1 MKITNKY
8 IKFLIILNG
17 TLLPVIL
24 IFLLFQLTK
33 EFFPNN
39 NDFPD
44 GIILGEELETAKKDS
59 LVLQGLKYYT
69 PIDLYNSKNK
79 YLPISLLTYEEE
91 KRIKNLASVANDIGD
106 SLLKFVNIIFVD
118 ENYQVITSLL
128 KKKASIL
135 QIEPQR
141 KRYKLERD
149 ELDKTVKYIAYLIAF
164 EDSNKD
170 EKLNSADNHDLYL
183 SDLNG
188 KNLKR
193 ITNSINL
200 DRFEF
205 TNSNSQIFIKY
216 TDRENI
222 REEYKKQKF
231 AIYDIESSKL
241 LNMSSIDK
249 ELDNLEKIIIE

>member
-17 TLLPVIL
+17 TLLPIIL
-24 IFLLFQLTK
+24 LFVLFQLTK
-33 EFFPNN
+33 DFLPNN
-39 NDFPD
+39 NNFPD
-44 GIILGEELETAKKDS
+44 GIILGEELEAAKKDS

-91 KRIKNLASVANDIGD
+91 KEIGKMASVANNIGD
-106 SLLKFVNIIFVD
+106 ALLKYVNVIFLD
-118 ENYQVITSLL
+118 ENYQVINSLL
-128 KKKASIL
+128 DKKASIL
-135 QIEPQR
+135 KIELQR
-141 KRYKLERD
+141 KSYKLERN

-170 EKLNSADNHDLYL
+170 GKLNSTDNHDLYL

-188 KNLKR
+188 KNLKKV
-193 ITNSINL
+193 TKNINL

-241 LNMSSIDK
+241 LNMASIDK
-249 ELDNLEKIIIE
+249 ELGDLEKIIIN